1 MPEYGIGINTGA
13 DFSGVPGAIPLLDPF
28 PRLGGSLYAAY
39 MLGNAY
45 ARHSRVAGG
54 EAYGA
59 ALDWSGNGRHLTTL
73 GDAGARLT
81 DYGLTAAV
89 TADEPRTPFSL
100 ADIFASNSAFSI
112 VVLAKSVAGARTV
125 ALVRVDPTVTD
136 PTAGLYIYPQT
147 PQVRASATVSAVS
160 GTAQLTPTDELG
172 AEALYGA
179 TFTSAQRRVFSKVGT
194 EDTKTSPQNTAL
206 GAITND
212 MFFEFAD
219 EAGTGTGNTIER
231 SAAFYDR
238 VITQEEFELCLLRLR
253 IFHTT
258 IGTELPI

>member
-1 MPEYGIGINTGA
+1 MPEYGIGINTGS
-13 DFSGVPGAIPLLDPF
+13 DFSGIPGAIPFDPF

-45 ARHSRVAGG
+45 ARYSRVAGG

-59 ALDWSGNGRHLTTL
+59 ALDWSGHGRHLTSL

-89 TADEPRTPFSL
+89 TSEEPRTPFTL
-100 ADIFASNSAFSI
+100 ADIYAANSAFSI

-125 ALVRVDPTVTD
+125 ALVRADPTVTD

-147 PQVRASATVSAVS
+147 PLVRASATVSTVP
-160 GTAQLTPTDELG
+160 GNAQLTPTTELG

-179 TFTSAQRRVFSKVGT
+179 TFTSALRRAMSKTGVSA
-194 EDTKTSPQNTAL
+194 TKVATQNTAL
-206 GAITND
+206 GAITNS
-212 MFFEFAD
+212 MVFEFAD
-219 EAGTGTGNTIER
+219 EAGAGTGNTIER
-231 SAAFYDR
+231 AVAFYDR
-238 VITQEEFELCLLRLR
+238 DITQSEFEEFLLRQR
-253 IFHTT
+253 QFHTT
-258 IGTELPI
+258 IASGLSV